1 MDCTTLTP
9 YEVLKT
15 SGHVDQFSDWLCKDP
30 QTGEIFRAD
39 HLVEEGLE
47 SRLKINMEAWSQQ
60 HEGEL

>member
-1 MDCTTLTP
+1 MLTP

-15 SGHVDQFSDWLCKDP
+15 SSHVDQFSDWLCKDL

-39 HLVEEGLE
+39 HLVKEGLK